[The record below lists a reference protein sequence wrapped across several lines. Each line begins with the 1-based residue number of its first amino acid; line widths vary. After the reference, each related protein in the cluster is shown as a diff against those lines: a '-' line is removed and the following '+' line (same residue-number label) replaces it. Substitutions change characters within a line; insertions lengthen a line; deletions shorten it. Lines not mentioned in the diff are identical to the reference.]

1 MIALATTLKNTR
13 LQALADAINAGSG
26 PGVLNIYDGT
36 RPAAGAA
43 ITTQTKLASLAFADP
58 CESDIS
64 TGVLTFG
71 TIADVMA
78 LADGVASWARIT
90 DSDAVFV
97 ADADVGETSADIII
111 SQAQIYSGGQVSV
124 TAASITEP

>member
-1 MIALATTLKNTR
+1 MIALADALKNAR
-13 LQALADAINAGSG
+13 LQALADAIDAGSG

-43 ITTQTKLASLAFADP
+43 VTTQTQLASLAFAAP
-58 CESDIS
+58 CAADIS
-64 TGVLTFG
+64 AGVLTFDA
-71 TIADVMA
+71 IADVMA
-78 LADGVASWARIT
+78 LADGAASWARIT
-90 DSDAVFV
+90 DAAGAFV
-97 ADADVGETSADIII
+97 ADADVGETGADIII

>member
-1 MIALATTLKNTR
+1 MIALATALKNAR

-36 RPAAGAA
+36 RPAAGAT
-43 ITTQTKLASLAFADP
+43 ITSQTLLASLEFADP

-64 TGVLTFG
+64 AGVLTFD

-90 DSDAVFV
+90 DSDGGFV
-97 ADADVGETSADIII
+97 ADADVGETAADIII
-111 SQAQIYSGGQVSV
+111 NQAQIYGGGQVSV